1 MPEDVVKGLR
11 EMVEEAAEG
20 NEGTKGNEA
29 TAKEQ
34 VVEKEWGMLWIIVIK
49 NVDSSDDRNV
59 IILIAFMFLVLI
71 GMFYIA
77 SVLEK
82 GLKWVVC
89 SKHRSSENIESAFV
103 DKKQRDWNNNQNT
116 ENFWN
121 CCPSFDTLHSILF

>member
-1 MPEDVVKGLR
+1 MVIAIVVESMPEDVVKGLR
-11 EMVEEAAEG
+11 EMVEEAAEGTKGNEAAEG

-103 DKKQRDWNNNQNT
+103 G
-116 ENFWN
+116 
-121 CCPSFDTLHSILF
+121 